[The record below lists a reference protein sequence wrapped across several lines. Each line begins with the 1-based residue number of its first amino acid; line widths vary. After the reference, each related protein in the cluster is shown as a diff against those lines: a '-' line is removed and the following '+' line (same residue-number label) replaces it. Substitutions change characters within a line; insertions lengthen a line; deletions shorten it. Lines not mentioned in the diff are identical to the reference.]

1 MGSFHRERFRLG
13 QALHVSFGAGLL
25 VSLACSFLF
34 QAAGWGHA
42 GSLFARGPV
51 SIPLHF
57 TLLIFAFIVPVF
69 PERCK

>member
-1 MGSFHRERFRLG
+1 MLGSFHRERFRLG
-13 QALHVSFGAGLL
+13 QALQVSFGLL

-57 TLLIFAFIVPVF
+57 TLLIFALIVPVF
-69 PERCK
+69 PERCR